1 MRKATLL
8 LFAFAAVSG
17 PLRLGALA
25 PDSPPKHTVGD
36 LPAVIVSGLDAYKS
50 KGPDEAVK
58 AWIKGSPIEGSKD
71 ALSQA
76 NSLRQVQ
83 DFYGAYQSFDVVG
96 TRELSPKTRILY
108 LVMDYESGPLFAKF
122 VVYRTEHGWI
132 LTSFNFNTKDEMI
145 PSSIP

>member
-1 MRKATLL
+1 MRKASLL
-8 LFAFAAVSG
+8 LFIFVVVFG
-17 PLRLGALA
+17 PLRLGAA
-25 PDSPPKHTVGD
+25 VPDSPHKQAPEDV
-36 LPAVIVSGLDAYKS
+36 PAVIVSGLDAYKI

-83 DFYGAYQSFDVVG
+83 DFYGSYQSFDVIG
-96 TRELSPKTRILY
+96 TREMSPKTRILY
-108 LVMDYESGPLFAKF
+108 LMMDYENGPLFAKF

-132 LTSFNFNTKDEMI
+132 LTSFNFNTKDDII
-145 PSSIP
+145 PSSVR

>member
-1 MRKATLL
+1 MRKI
-8 LFAFAAVSG
+8 AFLV
-17 PLRLGALA
+17 LTCALA
-25 PDSPPKHTVGD
+25 FCHLASATT
-36 LPAVIVSGLDAYKS
+36 LPASDQKRASGDIPPIILSGLDTYKD

-83 DFYGAYQSFDVVG
+83 DFYGTYRSFDVIEARDL
-96 TRELSPKTRILY
+96 TTKTRILY
-108 LVMDYESGPLFAKF
+108 LVMNYDSGPLFAKF
-122 VVYRTEHGWI
+122 VVYRAEKGWI
-132 LTSFNFNTKDEMI
+132 LTSFNFNTHDEII